1 MIASH
6 PNQYKIYDGNPI
18 KSQNSWGY
26 FNAIG
31 VFSIH
36 TLSPLPGIINSIFF
50 RTATYGGLCKAVAKG
65 KNIMAKGPLVPIIV
79 ILFFLS
85 GFCNLVYE
93 VIWARM
99 FNLVFG
105 VTVFAISTVLAA
117 FMLGMASGGI
127 VFGRLADR
135 VKNNI
140 ALFSLLHVGIFV
152 STLLL
157 LLVFPVC
164 QIAYLAAHNV
174 FDNNFLAIRA
184 VMFLLAILLMI
195 IPTTLMGAT
204 FPVAV
209 RLINGVTTRVGS
221 DVGTLYSVNTLGSV
235 AGCIAAV
242 FVLLGA
248 LGMKGTIVATAGL
261 DLGIGVLAF
270 AASRA
275 LATEKTAR

>member
-1 MIASH
+1 MCVEL
-6 PNQYKIYDGNPI
+6 
-18 KSQNSWGY
+18 
-26 FNAIG
+26 F
-31 VFSIH
+31 
-36 TLSPLPGIINSIFF
+36 
-50 RTATYGGLCKAVAKG
+50 KAVAKG
-65 KNIMAKGPLVPIIV
+65 EYIMTKGFIAPLVIP
-79 ILFFLS
+79 LFFFS

-135 VKNNI
+135 QKNNL
-140 ALFSLLHVGIFV
+140 ALFALVHVGIFV

-164 QIAYLAAHNV
+164 QMAYLAAHNV
-174 FDNNFLAIRA
+174 FDNNFPAIRT

-195 IPTTLMGAT
+195 VPTTLMGAT

-209 RLINGVTTRVGS
+209 RLINGAADRVGS

-248 LGMKGTIVATAGL
+248 LGMKGTIVAAAGL
-261 DLGIGVLAF
+261 DLIIGVFAF

-275 LATEKTAR
+275 FATEKAAR

>member
-1 MIASH
+1 M
-6 PNQYKIYDGNPI
+6 
-18 KSQNSWGY
+18 
-26 FNAIG
+26 
-31 VFSIH
+31 
-36 TLSPLPGIINSIFF
+36 PLQ
-50 RTATYGGLCKAVAKG
+50 KE
-65 KNIMAKGPLVPIIV
+65 NIMSKGPIVPLVV
-79 ILFFLS
+79 LLFFFS

-135 VKNNI
+135 LKNNL
-140 ALFSLLHVGIFV
+140 ALFALIHTGIFV

-157 LLVFPVC
+157 MLVFPVC
-164 QIAYLAAHNV
+164 QTAYLAAHTV
-174 FDNNFLAIRA
+174 FDDNFLAIRA
-184 VMFLLAILLMI
+184 VMFLLAIFLMI
-195 IPTTLMGAT
+195 VPTTLMGAT

-209 RLINGVTTRVGS
+209 RLINTATNRVGS

-248 LGMKGTIVATAGL
+248 LGMKGTIVTAAGL
-261 DLGIGVLAF
+261 DLLIGICAF
-270 AASRA
+270 AASGA
-275 LATEKTAR
+275 LTQEKAAR